1 LGREIIAE
9 SRYLEL
15 QEAIDVLGDMTLEQ
29 KRGLAIMM
37 RDMANADGEIDPSE
51 WEVIVNVFRG
61 VGIVLV

>member
-1 LGREIIAE
+1 MGREIIAE